1 MTAAGKGVIELLF
14 CSCLPTS
21 SPLCKCHMALAFS
34 CQERNVLLET
44 HTALLH
50 EQRFNFKPLIRVIC
64 TEAAGNVFKLDK
76 ILFHVSEL
84 GWGCAASAIRS
95 VTFP

>member
-1 MTAAGKGVIELLF
+1 MIWLLF
-14 CSCLPTS
+14 RRCLPTS
-21 SPLCKCHMALAFS
+21 SPLCKCHTAVAFP
-34 CQERNVLLET
+34 CQERNILLET

-64 TEAAGNVFKLDK
+64 AEAAGDVFKLGK

-84 GWGCAASAIRS
+84 GWGRAAGAIRS
-95 VTFP
+95 ITFP